1 MRCPNYKD
9 NFCMYGKCP
18 KDYPKYGYKPCSCD
32 ECEYYKGCEDC
43 YYNDKPNYCSEL
55 NKKNYKSIQ
64 LLRSDPKLKQRASV

>member
-1 MRCPNYKD
+1 
-9 NFCMYGKCP
+9 MYGKCP

-55 NKKNYKSIQ
+55 NKKNYKN
-64 LLRSDPKLKQRASV
+64 